1 MTIRDNGDHIG
12 VLLYSY
18 YTNITG
24 QGGFLKYYQGSRV
37 EDGTVRVLDLVE
49 GPEPMSALTSNSG
62 FNGGLK
68 LS

>member
-1 MTIRDNGDHIG
+1 MTVRDNGDCIG

-18 YTNITG
+18 YTTITG
-24 QGGFLKYYQGSRV
+24 RGVVLKYYQGSRV

-49 GPEPMSALTSNSG
+49 GPEPMLALISDSG
-62 FNGGLK
+62 FNDGLK